1 MRQRSFTRIA
11 CIALLLVAGMAA
23 AAAQNPSIELRAQ
36 ARVLGSGSPV
46 VLLGGGLLG
55 ADGWGGVPEVLARTH
70 TVVNVQSVAV
80 QYGLE
85 DRQLPAGYS
94 LVTEVAALRA
104 ALDGLAVETADL
116 IGMSHGGVTALLF
129 ALGSPH
135 RVRTLTVVEPP
146 AFWVLPNHGHDDS
159 GARAMQQF
167 VSSLRGATISEDHV
181 ERFRC
186 LLGDCA
192 GGRSPRQTPQWG
204 QWVKYRN
211 SLRALHTIGDY
222 DDDPA
227 RLRTLSVPTLVI
239 HGASTVPFHRSIND
253 ALLRALPN
261 GRSFELAGGHNS
273 PASSPDYFVEAWR
286 SFQSQTVPRE
296 ATDAGFDT
304 VLATVEAAQVQLV
317 NGQPGPFK
325 ALWSQRE
332 DVTLSGG
339 LGGAIAR
346 GWPQVRERLDWV
358 ATQYADGMRTHQ
370 EVSRYIGQDLAYV
383 VLRETI
389 RFKNPADGRA
399 MVQELRVT
407 QVFRREDGRWRIVH
421 RHADSQAVRTP
432 TG

>member
-1 MRQRSFTRIA
+1 
-11 CIALLLVAGMAA
+11 MAVT
-23 AAAQNPSIELRAQ
+23 AAQSPSLEIRAQ
-36 ARVLGSGSPV
+36 ARVFGSGNPV

-55 ADGWGGVPEVLARTH
+55 ADGWGGVPAVLARTH
-70 TVVNVQSVAV
+70 RVVNVQSLAV
-80 QYGLE
+80 QSGLE
-85 DRQLPAGYS
+85 NRPPPAGYS
-94 LVTEVAALRA
+94 LMTEVAALGA
-104 ALDGLAVETADL
+104 ALDGLAVERADL

-129 ALGSPH
+129 ALGNPH
-135 RVRTLTVVEPP
+135 RVRTLTLVEPP
-146 AFWVLPNHGHDDS
+146 AFWVLPNHGHDDP

-167 VSSLRGATISEDHV
+167 VSSLRGETISEDHV

-186 LLGDCA
+186 LLGECA
-192 GGRSPRQTPQWG
+192 AGRAPRQAPQWG

-227 RLRTLSVPTLVI
+227 KLRTLLVPTLVI

-253 ALLRALPN
+253 ALLQALPN

-273 PASSPDYFVEAWR
+273 PASSPDYFVEAWH
-286 SFQSQTVPRE
+286 SFQSQAAPP
-296 ATDAGFDT
+296 DASDVSFDA
-304 VLATVEAAQVQLV
+304 VLAAVEAAQVQLV

-339 LGGAIAR
+339 LGGAIAK
-346 GWPQVRERLDWV
+346 GWTQVSERLDWV
-358 ATQYADGMRTHQ
+358 ATQYTGGVRTHQ
-370 EVSRYIGQDLAYV
+370 EVARYVGQDLAYV

-389 RFKNPADGRA
+389 RSKNPADGRA

-407 QVFRREDGRWRIVH
+407 QVFRRDDGRWRIVH
-421 RHADSQAVRTP
+421 RHADSQVVMNRRPLA
-432 TG
+432 